1 MISQLRKQKLKS
13 SLILKD
19 ITEEQ
24 KTKIINFLCSKYIS
38 IAGKIY
44 IIQENGE
51 GIIQFTSR
59 ESLFAKNVSRSVFKK
74 YGIKLIQKIDGK
86 TKYLFDFSGFLEL
99 VQNSNIMEEI
109 VYDTSFENDF
119 NAILDWVEKKV
130 IIKSNHPPF
139 KDFEE
144 KDFGLSEDEEIKIA
158 RDYLEHFP
166 QLHDLMDFMVAMRLS
181 NDRKK
186 SFVHLQA
193 PSNWGKSFFISILKD
208 LGFGIELG
216 YHNFQNKTTNSVD
229 AEMVR
234 KASVIAIDEFKS
246 FGQELKNV
254 TQEMEITA
262 KFKMRQVVPVYTK
275 LLLSA
280 EDIPSFTGSIDE
292 QITNR
297 VSQIKI
303 DNKATPLNK
312 RKLFKRY
319 GSEIYY
325 SIAKKMIA
333 GMLQGFFKIYLLK
346 VSPLEKSR
354 LVSNK
359 IREFTE
365 KYKLSPISTAF
376 GESKYL
382 AIESIWNVVNHKDM
396 EEQRQSAVPMPIPS
410 EYQSFYEDIH
420 LYSNE
425 RLGKGEPLVFI
436 TRPLK
441 TVENILK
448 STTSE
453 SEYKKLKFKVN
464 AVIEY
469 LYSRSLIKKGETRK
483 INNKTARGLILPY
496 SFFLAFLNT
505 QEKSEEVS

>member
-1 MISQLRKQKLKS
+1 MISELNKERLKS

-44 IIQENGE
+44 IIQENRE

-59 ESLFAKNVSRSVFKK
+59 ESLFAKNVSRSVFEK
-74 YGIKLIQKIDGK
+74 YGIELIQKIDGK

-181 NDRKK
+181 DDRKK

-234 KASVIAIDEFKS
+234 KASVIAIDEFKN

-312 RKLFKRY
+312 RKLFKKY

-333 GMLQGFFKIYLLK
+333 GMLQHYFEIYLTAT
-346 VSPLEKSR
+346 SFEKSR

-359 IREFTE
+359 IREFAE

-376 GESKYL
+376 DESKYL

-410 EYQSFYEDIH
+410 EYQSFYENIH

-453 SEYKKLKFKVN
+453 SEYKKLKFKVS

-469 LYSRSLIKKGETRK
+469 FYSHSLIKKGKLQRLNGKPTK
-483 INNKTARGLILPY
+483 GLILPY
-496 SFFLAFLNT
+496 SFFLSFLNT